1 MARRSGNPISYQV
14 SESSDTVKTLFICS
28 ARFSVVLGL
37 FPVWTSVVGNAHNHY
52 ESRYLLL
59 YDSRWRD
66 ISPSWW
72 ELSEAEVSAQS
83 EKFAK
88 AYRESVQDAHK
99 LGSLS
104 DSLRFQCVFLAAILF
119 VVSCIGWRAAR
130 RYQRIEKA
138 PTARNRDTLPH

>member
-1 MARRSGNPISYQV
+1 MKP
-14 SESSDTVKTLFICS
+14 LFICS
-28 ARFSVVLGL
+28 ALLSVVLGL
-37 FPVWTSVVGNAHNHY
+37 FSVWTSVVGNAHNHY
-52 ESRYLLL
+52 QSRYFLL
-59 YDSRWRD
+59 YDSRCRD

-72 ELSEAEVSAQS
+72 ELSEADVSAQS

-119 VVSCIGWRAAR
+119 VVSCIGWCAAR
-130 RYQRIEKA
+130 RQQRKSG
-138 PTARNRDTLPH
+138 